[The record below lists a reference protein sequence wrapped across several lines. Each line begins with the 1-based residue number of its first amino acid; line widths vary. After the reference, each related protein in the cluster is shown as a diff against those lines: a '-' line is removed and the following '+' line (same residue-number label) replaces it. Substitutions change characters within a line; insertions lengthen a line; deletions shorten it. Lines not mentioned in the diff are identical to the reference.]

1 MVPQFPSFA
10 RMPLW
15 CIFTGYKH
23 MRKGVKIAVRILVGM
38 VILLIVAALVCLEGI
53 DYTPYF
59 RTPYYHETMT
69 RLHALQLTNHAV
81 IGPLEAGFGKVVLTP
96 IDDAG
101 KDKAGAAG
109 PGLLPL
115 AGFGGR
121 KGRPATGVKDDVYVK
136 AVAIRSQSSLAV
148 LVAAD
153 ALIIPR
159 EVAEI
164 ATRRAAAELG
174 LRRDQIYFGATHT
187 HASLGGW
194 GEGFVAEAFAGK
206 YQPAARLWFADRL
219 VAAMHEA
226 LSDVKPA
233 LFGHGSFRD
242 SAHLHNRLVGEL
254 GNVDPEFSYLYFR
267 REDGLSAVLGSY
279 DAHATVLSSGNM
291 KFSGDYPGAWE
302 RAVEAGTG
310 GLAAFFAGAVGST
323 SPNPGGNS
331 PEPAE
336 AMGQALAAPLLDQLS
351 KTPMTNLVSLQML
364 GVEVSL
370 PSIHARLTDGLRI
383 RPWIASHLLPVKE
396 STFVQVLR
404 LNDTAWVSTPCDYS
418 GELALGVK
426 DALRSRGLQVNV
438 TSFNGDY
445 IGYIIPSRYYHLDG
459 YEPRVMS
466 FFGPTMPDYLDDL
479 VRSLAKGVAP
489 AQLQ

>member
-1 MVPQFPSFA
+1 MSKA
-10 RMPLW
+10 L
-15 CIFTGYKH
+15 
-23 MRKGVKIAVRILVGM
+23 KIAARIAGGI
-38 VILLIVAALVCLEGI
+38 VILLMVAALICLEGI

-59 RTPYYHETMT
+59 RTPYYKATMSQ
-69 RLHALQLTNHAV
+69 LHALLLTNHPDA
-81 IGPLEAGFGKVVLTP
+81 GLLEAGLGKAVLTP
-96 IDDAG
+96 VGDLA
-101 KDKAGAAG
+101 KDKTGIAG

-136 AVAIRSQSSLAV
+136 AVAVRAQSSVAV

-159 EVAEI
+159 EVADI
-164 ATRRAAAELG
+164 AVQRAGTEFG

-219 VAAMHEA
+219 VAAMREA
-226 LSDVKPA
+226 LSDIKPTS
-233 LFGHGSFRD
+233 FGHGSFRD
-242 SAHLHNRLVGEL
+242 SGHLQNRLVGEL
-254 GNVDPEFSYLYFR
+254 GNIDPEFSYLFFR
-267 REDGLSAVLGSY
+267 RDDGRSAVLGSY
-279 DAHATVLSSGNM
+279 DAHATVLSSRNM
-291 KFSGDYPGAWE
+291 QFSGDYPGAWE

-323 SPNPGGNS
+323 SPNAGRNT

-336 AMGQALAAPLLDQLS
+336 AMGRALAAPLLEQLS
-351 KTPMTNLVSLQML
+351 KTPMTNFVSLQML

-370 PSIHARLTDGLRI
+370 PSIHVRLTDGLRV
-383 RPWIASHLLPVKE
+383 RPWLSSKLLRVKPT
-396 STFVQVLR
+396 TFVQVLR
-404 LNDTAWVSTPCDYS
+404 LNDTAWVSTPCDFS

-426 DALRSRGLQVNV
+426 DALSTRGLQVNV

-445 IGYIIPSRYYHLDG
+445 IGYIIPSKYYHLDG

-466 FFGPTMPDYLDDL
+466 FFGPTMPDYLDEL
-479 VRSLAKGVAP
+479 VKTLVKGVAP
-489 AQLQ
+489 APLR